1 MNGVAV
7 HFKQEVQ
14 RYTDKINWL
23 KHDINVAKGTVS
35 EHGINA
41 MRLERARQELEL
53 KQLLDYCEKRFS
65 ISDMI
70 IVREGLENGNVQ
82 R

>member
-14 RYTDKINWL
+14 RYTDKIHWL

-35 EHGINA
+35 EHSINA